1 MLHCSILI
9 KKEIL
14 QRIIYLPIGRRK
26 MKQNRYVT
34 SQNLQVSCKNFTGRK
49 SKIHTPLLRRFGGFT
64 FSFFFVLHH
73 HIVLHLSPFTQ
84 GTVFLVSF
92 SRHTPS
98 SPQTTLVYPHSHN
111 SPIYTLVYLYPLF
124 SSISVLST
132 FLAMQFQQTNTF
144 SQRVTIAIFS
154 LVFGNSCIFFF
165 LLILQ
170 ICSISSTS
178 IPINLYSSRF
188 C

>member
-111 SPIYTLVYLYPLF
+111 SPISTLVYLYPLF

-132 FLAMQFQQTNTF
+132 FLAMQFQHFLSTCDHCN
-144 SQRVTIAIFS
+144 
-154 LVFGNSCIFFF
+154 LLSCIWKLLYFFF

>member
-73 HIVLHLSPFTQ
+73 L
-84 GTVFLVSF
+84 
-92 SRHTPS
+92 
-98 SPQTTLVYPHSHN
+98 
-111 SPIYTLVYLYPLF
+111 LF
-124 SSISVLST
+124 FT
-132 FLAMQFQQTNTF
+132 FLRLHRVQCFLSAFPDIPPLPPRRLQYILTHTITPFLLWSTSILYFLQSLFFQLSSLCSSNTF